1 MWPAAHRTTSVSW
14 RLHSRY
20 EGTTS
25 ASRVAPAK
33 RPVSVLPRETP
44 PRAPSARVLNCGR
57 VPEPP
62 AWAGG
67 HRGWPAWPHNPNLPA
82 EDHQSRRTEADTS
95 LRVRVSR
102 GCWSVVA
109 VVYLAGRP
117 APRASR
123 QLLVGCASGER
134 TGGGGAAGVTLER
147 RQWGGP
153 WQVLGMMGAQA
164 VVAYDWGPRYR
175 RRSPVG
181 TRVARLALIVKSVS
195 CRLSPSRQRCW
206 GAGSVAPN
214 RLHCPRVLFTLVESS
229 CACHSAA
236 AAWSWLYQ
244 RPPSGFQGCCVR
256 VVAPP
261 KLQSMSTPPS
271 VLVPVPTVPTLV
283 PSPCACKHLLLAL

>member
-1 MWPAAHRTTSVSW
+1 MARLAAQPKSPR
-14 RLHSRY
+14 RRPPI
-20 EGTTS
+20 
-25 ASRVAPAK
+25 APD
-33 RPVSVLPRETP
+33 RGGYLP
-44 PRAPSARVLNCGR
+44 PRARFKGVLVCR
-57 VPEPP
+57 
-62 AWAGG
+62 GG
-67 HRGWPAWPHNPNLPA
+67 
-82 EDHQSRRTEADTS
+82 
-95 LRVRVSR
+95 RVSR
-102 GCWSVVA
+102 G
-109 VVYLAGRP
+109 

-123 QLLVGCASGER
+123 LTAAAGRVCQRRENR
-134 TGGGGAAGVTLER
+134 RGGAARVTLER

-214 RLHCPRVLFTLVESS
+214 RLHCPRVLVTLVESS

-236 AAWSWLYQ
+236 AALSWLCQ
-244 RPPSGFQGCCVR
+244 RPPSDFQGCCVR